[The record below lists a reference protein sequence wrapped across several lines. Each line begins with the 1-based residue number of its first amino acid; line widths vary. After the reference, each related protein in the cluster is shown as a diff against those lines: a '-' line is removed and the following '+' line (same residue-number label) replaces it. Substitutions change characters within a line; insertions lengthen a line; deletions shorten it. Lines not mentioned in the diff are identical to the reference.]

1 MVNRE
6 IYRMAWAMLDK
17 REKQNAF
24 LVLVIVVLSAIL
36 SAAMVG
42 SIAPFL
48 SVLADP
54 ESIKR
59 IAPLQWAYEKGSFT
73 SGHDFLIVLGV
84 FSIGLV
90 VVANAFQVLRVFVVS
105 RFVFMRS
112 HSISHK
118 LLKSYL
124 SRPYSYFLV
133 NHSGE
138 MGTKLLAESQQVV
151 QQFYRPAAE
160 ACAAVLT
167 TAALL
172 FVMLY
177 ANFVVSLSVFAG
189 LGGIYGVSILVSR
202 RKVRRMGADRAKANT
217 ERYKI
222 ANEGLGGI
230 RDIKILGRE
239 RFYLNR
245 YAAPSRKMA
254 ETQAGVAVISQVPQ
268 YIMHGAA
275 FSGLILACLVILGDP
290 GSVNRGVI
298 ANTLPTIGLLVFAG
312 QRMIPELSKLFQS
325 LTMLAYGAAAVKRV
339 HTDLF
344 GHTHTEKL
352 PANRPKPTGLKST
365 LQLKDVSFCY
375 ESNGK
380 PGLSDV
386 SLQINAGERIGIV
399 GTTGAGK
406 STLANILLGLILPT
420 EGKMVVDGTTISA
433 EKLRAWQA
441 TVGYVPQEIFLV
453 DASVRENIALGVVRE
468 QIDES
473 RIIEAAKIAQIHE
486 FVTTQLSDGYD
497 TEVGER
503 GIRLSGGQR
512 QRIGIARALYNNADL
527 IVFDEA
533 TSALD
538 NVTETEVMRAIDD
551 LPWDKTLIVIAHRL
565 STLRNCNRILVLDKG
580 RVAGFASWAELQRE
594 NEVFRDLTETH
605 SDSGELPIS
614 SGSIK

>member
-6 IYRMAWAMLDK
+6 IFGMAWEMLDK
-17 REKQNAF
+17 RERRNAF
-24 LVLVIVVLSAIL
+24 LVLAVVILSAVL

-54 ESIKR
+54 ESIQK
-59 IAPLQWAYEKGSFT
+59 IAPLQWVYQKGSFQ
-73 SGHDFLIVLGV
+73 SSHDFLIVLGLC
-84 FSIGLV
+84 SIALV
-90 VVANAFQVLRVFVVS
+90 VIANTFQVLRVYAVS

-151 QQFYRPAAE
+151 QQFFRPAAE

-189 LGGIYGVSILVSR
+189 LGGIYGISILISR
-202 RKVRRMGADRAKANT
+202 RKVRRMGVDRAKANT
-217 ERYKI
+217 ERYRI

-245 YAAPSRKMA
+245 YTAPSQKMA
-254 ETQAGVAVISQVPQ
+254 QTQAGVAVISQVPQ
-268 YIMHGAA
+268 YVMHGAA

-290 GSVNRGVI
+290 ASVNREVM
-298 ANTLPTIGLLVFAG
+298 ATVLPTIGLLVFAG

-325 LTMLAYGAAAVKRV
+325 LTMLAYGAAAVKKV
-339 HTDLF
+339 HADLIGF
-344 GHTHTEKL
+344 KSTEKL
-352 PANRPKPTGLKST
+352 PANRPQPTGLKSS
-365 LQLKDVSFCY
+365 LALNHVSFFY

-380 PGLSDV
+380 PGLSDI

-420 EGKMVVDGTTISA
+420 NGEMVVDGNPVKA
-433 EKLRAWQA
+433 DKLRAWQA

-453 DASVRENIALGVVRE
+453 DASIRENIALGVLRN
-468 QIDES
+468 QIDEN
-473 RIIEAAKIAQIHE
+473 RMLEAAKIAQIHD
-486 FVTTQLSDGYD
+486 FVTTELAQGYD

-512 QRIGIARALYNNADL
+512 QRIGIARALYNDADL

-538 NVTETEVMRAIDD
+538 NVTENEVMRSIDE

-580 RVAGFASWAELQRE
+580 KVAGFASWDELQKE
-594 NEVFRDLTETH
+594 NFVFRDLTETH
-605 SDSGELPIS
+605 
-614 SGSIK
+614 